1 MFKAFYSLSA
11 QPFSKEIKSSDMFA
25 SSAYQELMARLDYL
39 KDNRGIGM
47 VVGEA
52 GSGKTS
58 ALRSF
63 VSSLNPALFKVIYF
77 PLATVTVNDFYR
89 GLAYNLDLEPAFRKI
104 DLFKQIQDA
113 IMNYYVGKKITP
125 FIILDELQ
133 LATSS
138 FLSDLH
144 LLFNFSMDAQNPFGM
159 VLCGMPALAMKMSL
173 THHQPLTQR
182 LIMRYKMPALS
193 KEETKAYINHQ
204 MQLAGANYPVFSEA
218 AIESIATVSR
228 GWPRLINSLGTN
240 SLVYGCQKGLKHV
253 DEEAVRLAAID
264 LGM

>member
-11 QPFSKEIKSSDMFA
+11 RPFSKEIKACDMFP
-25 SSAYQELMARLDYL
+25 SAGYQELTARLDYL

-47 VVGEA
+47 LVGEA

-58 ALRSF
+58 ALRAF
-63 VSSLNPALFKVIYF
+63 TTGLNPALYKIIYF
-77 PLATVTVNDFYR
+77 PLSTVTVNDFYR
-89 GLAYNLDLEPAFRKI
+89 GLAYSLDLEPAFRKI

-113 IMNYYVGKKITP
+113 ILSYYGSKKITP

-133 LATSS
+133 LATSN

-144 LLFNFSMDAQNPFGM
+144 LLFNFSMDAQNPFVL
-159 VLCGMPALAMKMSL
+159 VLCGMPALTVKLSL
-173 THHQPLTQR
+173 GHHQPLAQR
-182 LIMRYKMPALS
+182 LIMRYKLPPLTR
-193 KEETKAYINHQ
+193 EETKAYIDHQ
-204 MQLAGANYPVFSEA
+204 MKLAGATYPVFSEP
-218 AIESIATVSR
+218 AIEAVTTVSR

-240 SLVYGCQKGLKHV
+240 SLVYGCQKGLKYV
-253 DEEAVRLAAID
+253 DEEAVRLAAMD